1 MLGCLVIDLV
11 DQEQCFK
18 YILSIMLSEQP
29 LLVLPDKH
37 VLFMFFIWD
46 IPHYFSILTSLI
58 IRVLYPCYLHAIAYL
73 LYSLIFDSIVPMR

>member
-11 DQEQCFK
+11 DLERRFK

-29 LLVLPDKH
+29 LLVLLDKH
-37 VLFMFFIWD
+37 VLFVFFIWD

-58 IRVLYPCYLHAIAYL
+58 RLLYPCYLHAIVYL
-73 LYSLIFDSIVPMR
+73 LYSLIFDSMVSMR